1 MKYSIRRQI
10 TAIFIA
16 LLAFILGGVLLINSG
31 FLVTYYLSH
40 KTEELVRTY
49 NDIDRTMQTGS
60 VTSVLNTIL
69 VRTERGNIDLVVLD
83 SSGKAQI
90 STMSQ
95 DDLRYNQMIGE
106 ILVRDIDSEDV
117 LRRDSSFI
125 VYRSKTQ
132 GISGSDVEY
141 LKMRGTFSDGSWFIM
156 QSPLASI
163 RERAGKAVPGDGES
177 EL

>member
-1 MKYSIRRQI
+1 MKHSIRRQI

-117 LRRDSSFI
+117 LRRDNSFI

-141 LKMRGTFSDGSWFIM
+141 LRCGEPFRTDPGSSCRARW
-156 QSPLASI
+156 QVSGRVRPLQTVS
-163 RERAGKAVPGDGES
+163 
-177 EL
+177 